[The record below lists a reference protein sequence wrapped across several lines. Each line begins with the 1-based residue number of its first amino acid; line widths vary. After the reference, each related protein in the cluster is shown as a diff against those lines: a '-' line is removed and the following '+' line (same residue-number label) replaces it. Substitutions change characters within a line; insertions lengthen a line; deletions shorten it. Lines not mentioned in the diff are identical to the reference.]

1 MTDIHH
7 HFLIKAKLGAV
18 MRAVSTPEGLDTWW
32 TKTASGS
39 PTKESHY
46 SLGFGPA
53 CEWQAVV
60 TRSADSEF
68 ELQLTEADSDWMGT
82 RVGFQLE
89 EVGGSTQVRFHH
101 TGWPESNEHHRQS
114 SYCWAMYLRLLKRYV
129 ELGEVVPYEKRLD
142 A

>member
-18 MRAVSTPEGLDTWW
+18 MQAVSTPEGLDTWW

-39 PTKESHY
+39 PTQESPY
-46 SLGFGPA
+46 ALGFGTT
-53 CEWQAVV
+53 CEWHAVV
-60 TRSADSEF
+60 TRSADTEF

-82 RVGFQLE
+82 RVRFQLE
-89 EVGGSTQVRFHH
+89 EADGSTQVRFHH
-101 TGWPESNEHHRQS
+101 TGWPESNEHQRQS